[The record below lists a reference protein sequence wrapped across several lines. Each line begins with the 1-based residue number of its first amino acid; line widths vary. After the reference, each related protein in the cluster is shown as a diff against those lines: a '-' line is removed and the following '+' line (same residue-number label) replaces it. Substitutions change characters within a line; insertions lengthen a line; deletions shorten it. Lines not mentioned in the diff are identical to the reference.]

1 VTNHSRDKRYKLIV
15 SVRKTHI
22 EISHMP
28 RRLPPLNA
36 LRVFEAA
43 ARFESF
49 SAAADELCVTH
60 GAVSRQ
66 VGQLEAWLGLNLF
79 ERRGRRVV
87 LTAPGRAYQSEIS
100 AALDRIALATNEQLR
115 ATRQQIIRVNA
126 PTTFALRWL
135 LPHLSNFQL
144 TNPAIE
150 VRLITSDEPI
160 EKLRDECDVAIRGS
174 AQKSVG
180 YVVNEFLSEV
190 RLPVCS
196 PKVLNSRPIHH
207 VADLAH
213 HTLLHTATY
222 PGLWAEWFAACGKPG
237 LVAHN
242 SQQLDHFYL
251 TLQAAIDGLGIAMGP
266 TALVALDVEEGR
278 LVFPF
283 DGPALPAWRYCSY
296 VHNARIEDPA
306 INIFLTWLRELGQR
320 FSRNA

>member
-1 VTNHSRDKRYKLIV
+1 
-15 SVRKTHI
+15 
-22 EISHMP
+22 MP

-36 LRVFEAA
+36 LRVFEVA
-43 ARFESF
+43 ARLESF

-66 VGQLEAWLGLNLF
+66 VGLLEGWLGHDLF

-87 LTAPGRAYQSEIS
+87 LSAPGRAYLSEIS

-115 ATRQQIIRVNA
+115 VMRQQIIRVNA

-135 LPHLSNFQL
+135 LPQLSNFQL
-144 TNPAIE
+144 SHPAVE
-150 VRLITSDEPI
+150 VRLTTSDEPI
-160 EKLRDECDVAIRGS
+160 ERLREECDVAIRGS
-174 AQKSVG
+174 EQKPAG
-180 YVVNEFLSEV
+180 YVVSEFLSEV

-196 PKVLNSRPIHH
+196 PKVLDVHPIREI
-207 VADLAH
+207 ADLAH

-222 PGLWAEWFAACGKPG
+222 PGLWAEWFAACGKPQ
-237 LVAHN
+237 LAARN

-278 LVFPF
+278 LMFPF
-283 DGPALPAWRYCSY
+283 DSPALPAWRYCSY
-296 VHNARIEDPA
+296 VPNARLEDPA
-306 INIFLTWLRELGQR
+306 INSFLTWLRDLGRR
-320 FSRNA
+320 FSRHV

>member
-1 VTNHSRDKRYKLIV
+1 
-15 SVRKTHI
+15 
-22 EISHMP
+22 MP

-36 LRVFEAA
+36 LRAFEAA

-66 VGQLEAWLGLNLF
+66 VGQLEAWLGRDLF
-79 ERRGRRVV
+79 ERRGRRVA
-87 LTAPGRAYQSEIS
+87 LTAQGRVYLSEIS
-100 AALDRIALATNEQLR
+100 AALDRIALATDEQLR
-115 ATRQQIIRVNA
+115 VTRQQIIRVNA

-135 LPHLSNFQL
+135 LPQLSSFQL
-144 TNPAIE
+144 TNPAVE
-150 VRLITSDEPI
+150 VRLTTSDEPI
-160 EKLRDECDVAIRGS
+160 EKLREECDVAIRGS
-174 AQKSVG
+174 EQKAAG
-180 YVVNEFLSEV
+180 YVVSEFLSEV

-196 PKVLNSRPIHH
+196 PKVLEVHPLRRVS
-207 VADLAH
+207 DLAH

-222 PGLWAEWFAACGKPG
+222 PGLWDEWLAACGKPR
-237 LVAHN
+237 LVPRN

-296 VHNARIEDPA
+296 VHHARLGDPA
-306 INIFLTWLRELGQR
+306 IGIFLAWLRELGQR
-320 FSRNA
+320 FSRSV

>member
-1 VTNHSRDKRYKLIV
+1 
-15 SVRKTHI
+15 
-22 EISHMP
+22 MP

-43 ARFESF
+43 ARVESF

-66 VGQLEAWLGLNLF
+66 VGQLEAWLGHDLF

-87 LTAPGRAYQSEIS
+87 LTAPGRAYLSEIS

-115 ATRQQIIRVNA
+115 VTRQQIIRVNA

-135 LPHLSNFQL
+135 LPQLSNFQL
-144 TNPAIE
+144 TNPAVE
-150 VRLITSDEPI
+150 VRLTTSDEPI
-160 EKLRDECDVAIRGS
+160 ERLRDECDVAIRGS
-174 AQKSVG
+174 EQKPAG

-196 PKVLNSRPIHH
+196 PKVLEAHPIHH
-207 VADLAH
+207 VSDLAH

-222 PGLWAEWFAACGKPG
+222 PGLWAEWLAACGNPR
-237 LVAHN
+237 LAARN

-296 VHNARIEDPA
+296 VHHARLEDPA
-306 INIFLTWLRELGQR
+306 INTFLTWLRELGHR
-320 FSRNA
+320 FSRHA

>member
-1 VTNHSRDKRYKLIV
+1 
-15 SVRKTHI
+15 
-22 EISHMP
+22 MP

-43 ARFESF
+43 ARLESF
-49 SAAADELCVTH
+49 SAAANELCVTH

-66 VGQLEAWLGLNLF
+66 VGQLEAWFGHDLF

-87 LTAPGRAYQSEIS
+87 LTTPGRVYLSEIS
-100 AALDRIALATNEQLR
+100 AVLDRIELATNEQLR
-115 ATRQQIIRVNA
+115 ITRQQIIRVNA

-135 LPHLSNFQL
+135 LPQLSNFQL
-144 TNPAIE
+144 ANPAVE
-150 VRLITSDEPI
+150 VRLTTSDEAI
-160 EKLRDECDVAIRGS
+160 ERLRGECDVAIRGS
-174 AQKSVG
+174 EQKAAG

-196 PKVLNSRPIHH
+196 PKVLESHPIRN
-207 VADLAH
+207 VSDLKH

-222 PGLWAEWFAACGKPG
+222 PGLWAEWLAACGNPR
-237 LVAHN
+237 LAARN

-296 VHNARIEDPA
+296 VHTARVEDPA

-320 FSRNA
+320 FSRTV